1 LIFINND
8 GKPWATLPVVMFRNR
23 SQLRR
28 WAARMLFVWLC
39 GVAIGVAHACFA
51 PAFADLGD
59 VRAEPVAHGNV
70 ASQQVEHTRTS
81 HHAEPDGLLPQ
92 HDSLGKPNCQDFCEK
107 SAVSIP
113 PLKTA
118 LDDLYGYALPPSASA
133 IAVAFPAA
141 SPDHLL
147 LPRRD
152 GGLALPITIAF
163 LRLAL

>member
-1 LIFINND
+1 
-8 GKPWATLPVVMFRNR
+8 
-23 SQLRR
+23 
-28 WAARMLFVWLC
+28 MLFVWLC

-51 PAFADLGD
+51 PTLADSSGM
-59 VRAEPVAHGNV
+59 RAKPVAVGDAV
-70 ASQQVEHTRTS
+70 SQQIEHARTS
-81 HHAEPDGLLPQ
+81 HHAEHDGPLPG
-92 HDSLGKPNCQDFCEK
+92 HDSLGKPNCQDFCDK

-118 LDDLYGYALPPSASA
+118 LDDLHGSALPSTASA
-133 IAVAFPAA
+133 IAIAFPAA

-152 GGLALPITIAF
+152 GGLASPITILF